1 MYIIDQTYFTRD
13 LSIPNINEMQTE
25 AFDNLNSFVDEYV
38 RQLLSDALGV
48 QIFNE
53 LDSYVIGG
61 VFDGTGAPQ
70 YIIDLVNGK
79 EYVKSGTTYKWS
91 GLISTQGVFKKSLLA
106 NYIYYKWL
114 QSNFS
119 TQSGVGEVTI
129 NPQNANLVNP
139 TQKLVSVWNTFLLMY
154 QNMNTCYPSVYYKG
168 HTQVIDWLGINANT
182 EVSLIQ
188 YLNDNDTDFS
198 TAALRVYEYQNQL
211 GI

>member
-38 RQLLSDALGV
+38 RQLLRDALGI

-79 EYVKSGTTYKWS
+79 EYVNSGTTYKWS

-198 TAALRVYEYQNQL
+198 TATLRVYEYQNQL